1 MRKEGRRFHWTRRH
15 NHLSIANCFTER
27 STQKA
32 FKINLKTVHMERTFR
47 TIEGTGRSIVR
58 M

>member
-1 MRKEGRRFHWTRRH
+1 MDRH
-15 NHLSIANCFTER
+15 NHLSIVNCFTER

-47 TIEGTGRSIVR
+47 TIEEAGRSIVK